1 MYGYN
6 VYNIHGRWM
15 LNVPPPRGPLSIPR
29 GVKIFYVIDG
39 VGLGLE
45 VWPNFRPN
53 LHTQH

>member
-15 LNVPPPRGPLSIPR
+15 LNEPPRGPLSIPR